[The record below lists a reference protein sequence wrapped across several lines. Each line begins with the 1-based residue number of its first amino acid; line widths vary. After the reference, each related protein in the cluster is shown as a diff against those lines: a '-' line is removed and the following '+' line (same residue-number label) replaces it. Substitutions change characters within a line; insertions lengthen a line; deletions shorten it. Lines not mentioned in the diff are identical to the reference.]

1 MRGGSGNFRNGRVPK
16 MGLGLFLK
24 WGEGGGGV
32 LTPLRTMV
40 RKRSCLLME
49 RHEIINF

>member
-24 WGEGGGGV
+24 WREGGGGG
-32 LTPLRTMV
+32 
-40 RKRSCLLME
+40 S
-49 RHEIINF
+49 

>member
-24 WGEGGGGV
+24 GGRGGGG
-32 LTPLRTMV
+32 LNSSTNYGKKTE
-40 RKRSCLLME
+40 LLV
-49 RHEIINF
+49 NGDT